1 MSRGRNRSKLFESAK
16 HEKSHITH
24 NTKENGVSMTRGGN
38 TRKTGARYELL
49 AAVHLGKMW
58 LSYHREKLS
67 LPDREIDLVACDGAY
82 LVFVEVKY
90 RKNNKKGGAAAAV
103 STAKQK
109 TISRVADYYMKV
121 HGICADQS
129 VRFDVVAFDGE
140 EMELI
145 RDAFAYAK
153 CPV

>member
-1 MSRGRNRSKLFESAK
+1 MIYL
-16 HEKSHITH
+16 KS
-24 NTKENGVSMTRGGN
+24 N
-38 TRKTGARYELL
+38 TRNTGTSYERK
-49 AAVHLGKMW
+49 AAEYLEQQGLVILKHNYRCRQG
-58 LSYHREKLS
+58 
-67 LPDREIDLVACDGAY
+67 EIDLIARDKEY

-121 HGICADQS
+121 HGICADHS

-145 RDAFAYAK
+145 RDAFAYAGN
-153 CPV
+153 VRF

>member
-1 MSRGRNRSKLFESAK
+1 MNR
-16 HEKSHITH
+16 
-24 NTKENGVSMTRGGN
+24 
-38 TRKTGARYELL
+38 RKTGTGYEEL
-49 AAVHLGKMW
+49 AAAW
-58 LSYHREKLS
+58 LEQRGYEILERNFRTRKG
-67 LPDREIDLVACDGAY
+67 EIDLVACDGAY

-145 RDAFAYAK
+145 RDAFAYAGN
-153 CPV
+153 VRF

>member
-1 MSRGRNRSKLFESAK
+1 
-16 HEKSHITH
+16 
-24 NTKENGVSMTRGGN
+24 MTRGGN

-49 AAVHLGKMW
+49 AAVHLEKCG
-58 LSYHREKLS
+58 YHIIEKNYRCRIRGRS
-67 LPDREIDLVACDGAY
+67 IVVACDGAY

-145 RDAFAYAK
+145 RDAFAYAGN
-153 CPV
+153 VRF

>member
-1 MSRGRNRSKLFESAK
+1 
-16 HEKSHITH
+16 
-24 NTKENGVSMTRGGN
+24 
-38 TRKTGARYELL
+38 
-49 AAVHLGKMW
+49 MW

-67 LPDREIDLVACDGAY
+67 LPDRGDRSGRLRRGVSGIC
-82 LVFVEVKY
+82 EVKY

-121 HGICADQS
+121 HGICADHS

-145 RDAFAYAK
+145 RDAFAYAGN
-153 CPV
+153 VRF

>member
-1 MSRGRNRSKLFESAK
+1 M
-16 HEKSHITH
+16 
-24 NTKENGVSMTRGGN
+24 GVSMARGGN

-49 AAVHLGKMW
+49 AAVHLEKCG
-58 LSYHREKLS
+58 YHIIEKNY
-67 LPDREIDLVACDGAY
+67 RCRIGEIDLVACDGAY

-103 STAKQK
+103 SIAKQK
-109 TISRVADYYMKV
+109 TNSRGGDYYMEIHRV
-121 HGICADQS
+121 WGDQR

-145 RDAFAYAK
+145 RDAFAYAGN
-153 CPV
+153 VRF

>member
-1 MSRGRNRSKLFESAK
+1 
-16 HEKSHITH
+16 
-24 NTKENGVSMTRGGN
+24 
-38 TRKTGARYELL
+38 
-49 AAVHLGKMW
+49 MW

-67 LPDREIDLVACDGAY
+67 LPDRGDRSGHRDGAY

-145 RDAFAYAK
+145 RDAFAYAGN
-153 CPV
+153 VRF

>member
-1 MSRGRNRSKLFESAK
+1 MARGE
-16 HEKSHITH
+16 
-24 NTKENGVSMTRGGN
+24 N
-38 TRKTGARYELL
+38 TREIGARYEAQ
-49 AAVHLGKMW
+49 AAAFLEEQG
-58 LSYHREKLS
+58 YHILEKNY
-67 LPDREIDLVACDGAY
+67 RCRIGEIDLVACDGAY

-103 STAKQK
+103 SAAKQK

-121 HGICADQS
+121 HGIYADQS

-145 RDAFAYAK
+145 RDAFAYAGN
-153 CPV
+153 VRF

>member
-1 MSRGRNRSKLFESAK
+1 MNK
-16 HEKSHITH
+16 
-24 NTKENGVSMTRGGN
+24 
-38 TRKTGARYELL
+38 RKTGQEQEAK
-49 AAVHLGKMW
+49 AACFLKTQGYQILEQNYRCK
-58 LSYHREKLS
+58 RG
-67 LPDREIDLVACDGAY
+67 EIDLVAREGQY

-145 RDAFAYAK
+145 RDAFAYAGN
-153 CPV
+153 VRF

>member
-1 MSRGRNRSKLFESAK
+1 
-16 HEKSHITH
+16 
-24 NTKENGVSMTRGGN
+24 MTRGGN

-49 AAVHLGKMW
+49 AAVHLEKCG
-58 LSYHREKLS
+58 YHIIEKN
-67 LPDREIDLVACDGAY
+67 
-82 LVFVEVKY
+82 Y
-90 RKNNKKGGAAAAV
+90 RCRNKKGGAAAAV

-121 HGICADQS
+121 HGIRADQS

-145 RDAFAYAK
+145 RDAFAYAGN
-153 CPV
+153 VRF

>member
-1 MSRGRNRSKLFESAK
+1 MRRG
-16 HEKSHITH
+16 EKQ
-24 NTKENGVSMTRGGN
+24 
-38 TRKTGARYELL
+38 
-49 AAVHLGKMW
+49 
-58 LSYHREKLS
+58 
-67 LPDREIDLVACDGAY
+67 
-82 LVFVEVKY
+82 VKY

-145 RDAFAYAK
+145 RDAFAYAGN
-153 CPV
+153 VRF

>member
-1 MSRGRNRSKLFESAK
+1 
-16 HEKSHITH
+16 
-24 NTKENGVSMTRGGN
+24 
-38 TRKTGARYELL
+38 
-49 AAVHLGKMW
+49 MW

-67 LPDREIDLVACDGAY
+67 LPDRGDRSGCL
-82 LVFVEVKY
+82 
-90 RKNNKKGGAAAAV
+90 RQGGAAAAV

-140 EMELI
+140 EIELI
-145 RDAFAYAK
+145 RDAFAYAGN
-153 CPV
+153 VRF